1 MKVFVYGTLK
11 PKEANYQSYCAG
23 KVIKAIAG
31 YTKGKLYSLPMGY
44 PAMSEGNSKTI
55 GVLLTFANADI
66 LTSLDILEGYQEHRA
81 SELNEYYRQLVPIYS
96 LEDQLLSTAW
106 SYFMQ
111 ESRIERYGGVLVDSG
126 VWTGNQR

>member
-11 PKEANYQSYCAG
+11 PGEANYQRYCAG

-31 YTKGKLYSLPMGY
+31 YTTGSLYSLPMGY
-44 PAMSEGNSKTI
+44 PAMTEGKNKIT

-66 LTSLDILEGYQEHRA
+66 LTSLDILEGYQEHQA
-81 SELNEYYRQLVPIYS
+81 SELNEYYRQLVPIHS
-96 LEDQLLSTAW
+96 WEDKLLGTAW

-111 ESRIERYGGVLVDSG
+111 ESKVKRYGGVLVDSG
-126 VWTGNQR
+126 VWAGNL